1 MAPSQSDLPDTMASP
16 KNPTEIARE
25 TIKLLA
31 ARRTSPTPENYQKIY
46 CEVAGTTP
54 KPEAAAADEA
64 LQKALRELGKKN
76 PDLSRVLKP
85 LEKALAERNWS
96 EFENAFLGFAATTQ
110 AVGKASWADL
120 IREMLKQW
128 ELKHSGV
135 SAKRKREGLE
145 RVLVNFGSDPEKLHA
160 KIQSLVKSWSE
171 APEQTGVEVDA
182 EIAPA
187 VEAVADVAVVPRQA
201 ARGDVAGAWAGDSHQ
216 QLRELVAQSLEQ
228 GVIPRLTQFPDL
240 VAEADQLA
248 QQARQ
253 SADVKALERFSKAL
267 KQFWFKLEVRG
278 ESDAD
283 VLAGLLRLL
292 KLLVDN
298 IGELVIDDQWLSGQM
313 AVVQEVISQP
323 VNARMLYEAERSFKE
338 VIFKQSALKTSLNEA
353 RATLKNLIATF
364 IDRVGEMSAS
374 TGEYHARIEGYS
386 ERISKTEDVH
396 QINQILADLSKDV
409 RGAQL
414 DMQRLRDELIEA
426 RHKVEAAEQKIHELE
441 AELEQVSTL
450 VHEDQ
455 LTGTL
460 NRRGMEDAFER
471 ELSRADRLKNALCVA
486 LLDVDNFKKLND
498 TLGHQAG
505 DEALLHLVRVVKETL
520 RPMDIIARFG
530 GEEFVIILP
539 DAGLDEAIT
548 VMTRLQRELT
558 RKFFLYKNQRVLITF
573 SAGVALRE
581 PGEMPNSMI
590 ERADKAVYKAKEAGR
605 NLVLAAEPRP
615 AEGGT
620 AASDGAPPAQ

>member
-1 MAPSQSDLPDTMASP
+1 MASSP

-46 CEVAGTTP
+46 CEVAGTPP
-54 KPEAAAADEA
+54 KAESGGADEA
-64 LQKALRELGKKN
+64 LQKVLRDLGKKN
-76 PDLSRVLKP
+76 PELNRVLKP
-85 LEKALAERNWS
+85 LEKALTERNWA
-96 EFENAFLGFAATTQ
+96 EFESAFLGLTGAAQ
-110 AVGKASWADL
+110 AKGKDSWAEL

-160 KIQSLVKSWSE
+160 KIQSLIKSWSE

-182 EIAPA
+182 DIAPA
-187 VEAVADVAVVPRQA
+187 AEAVAEAAAVPRQA
-201 ARGDVAGAWAGDSHQ
+201 ARGEAAVAGAGDTQQ
-216 QLRELVAQSLEQ
+216 QLREMVAQALEQ
-228 GVIPRLTQFPDL
+228 GVIPRLTQFPEL
-240 VAEADQLA
+240 MAEADRLA

-253 SADVKALERFSKAL
+253 SADVKALEKFSKAL

-298 IGELVIDDQWLSGQM
+298 IGELVMDDQWLSGQM
-313 AVVQEVISQP
+313 AVVQEIIAQP
-323 VNARMLYEAERSFKE
+323 VNARMLYDAERSFKE
-338 VIFKQSALKTSLNEA
+338 VIFKQSTLKTSLSEA
-353 RATLKNLIATF
+353 RATLKSLIATF
-364 IDRVGEMSAS
+364 IDRVGEMSVS

-386 ERISKTEDVH
+386 EKISKTEDIH
-396 QINQILADLSKDV
+396 QINQILGDLSRDV

-441 AELEQVSTL
+441 TELEHVSTL

-471 ELSRADRLKNALCVA
+471 ELARADRLKSPLCVA

-505 DEALLHLVRVVKETL
+505 DEALLHLVGVVKETL

-539 DAGLDEAIT
+539 DTGIDEAIS

-558 RKFFLYKNQRVLITF
+558 KKFFLYKNQRVLITF

-581 PGEMPNSMI
+581 LDEMPNSMI

-615 AEGGT
+615 AESDK
-620 AASDGAPPAQ
+620 AASDRSSSAQ

>member
-1 MAPSQSDLPDTMASP
+1 MASP

-31 ARRTSPTPENYQKIY
+31 ARRTSPTPGNYQKIY
-46 CEVAGTTP
+46 CEVAGTPT
-54 KPEAAAADEA
+54 KAESGGADEA
-64 LQKALRELGKKN
+64 LQKVLRDLGKKSPELN
-76 PDLSRVLKP
+76 RVLKP
-85 LEKALAERNWS
+85 LDKALAERNWG
-96 EFENAFLGFAATTQ
+96 EFEGALLGLTGAAQ
-110 AVGKASWADL
+110 AKGKDSWAEL

-182 EIAPA
+182 DIASAAEPA
-187 VEAVADVAVVPRQA
+187 AVPRQA
-201 ARGDVAGAWAGDSHQ
+201 ARGEAAVAGGGDTQQ
-216 QLRELVAQSLEQ
+216 QLREMVAQSLEQ

-253 SADVKALERFSKAL
+253 SADVKALEKFSKAL

-298 IGELVIDDQWLSGQM
+298 IGELVMDDQWLSGQM
-313 AVVQEVISQP
+313 AVVQEIILQP
-323 VNARMLYEAERSFKE
+323 VNARMLYDAERSFKE
-338 VIFKQSALKTSLNEA
+338 VIFKQSTLKTSLSEA
-353 RATLKNLIATF
+353 RATLKSMIATF

-386 ERISKTEDVH
+386 EKISKTEDIH
-396 QINQILADLSKDV
+396 QINQILGDLSKDV

-460 NRRGMEDAFER
+460 NRRGMDDAFER
-471 ELSRADRLKNALCVA
+471 ELARADRLRSPLCVA

-505 DEALLHLVRVVKETL
+505 DEALLHLVGVVKETL

-539 DAGLDEAIT
+539 DAGLDEAIS

-581 PGEMPNSMI
+581 PAEAADSVI

-605 NLVLAAEPRP
+605 NLVLAAEPLP
-615 AEGGT
+615 AGDS
-620 AASDGAPPAQ
+620 ASL

>member
-1 MAPSQSDLPDTMASP
+1 MASP

-31 ARRTSPTPENYQKIY
+31 ARRTSPTPENYRKIY

-54 KPEAAAADEA
+54 KAETAGGEEA
-64 LQKALRELGKKN
+64 LEKALRDIGKKSPELG
-76 PDLSRVLKP
+76 RVVKP
-85 LEKALAERNWS
+85 LEKALAERNWREVES
-96 EFENAFLGFAATTQ
+96 VLLGLTGAPTAK
-110 AVGKASWADL
+110 GKSSWAEL

-145 RVLVNFGSDPEKLHA
+145 RVLVNFGSDPEMLHT

-182 EIAPA
+182 EIAPPAGGVGEAAA
-187 VEAVADVAVVPRQA
+187 VPPRA
-201 ARGDVAGAWAGDSHQ
+201 AGDEVAAAGSAGREAQQ

-240 VAEADQLA
+240 IAEADQLA
-248 QQARQ
+248 QQARR
-253 SADVKALERFSKAL
+253 SADLKALERFAKAL

-338 VIFKQSALKTSLNEA
+338 VIFKQSALKSSLKEA
-353 RATLKNLIATF
+353 RATLKNMIATF
-364 IDRVGEMSAS
+364 IDRVGEMSVS
-374 TGEYHARIEGYS
+374 TGEYHAKIEGYA
-386 ERISKTEDVH
+386 EKISKTEDIH
-396 QINQILADLSKDV
+396 QINQILGDLSKDM

-471 ELSRADRLKNALCVA
+471 ELARADRVKSPLCVA

-539 DAGLDEAIT
+539 DAGLDEAIS

-558 RKFFLYKNQRVLITF
+558 KKFFMYKNQRVLITF

-581 PGEMPNSMI
+581 PGEVPDSMI

-605 NLVLAAEPRP
+605 NLVLAADPRP
-615 AEGGT
+615 ASG
-620 AASDGAPPAQ
+620 SPSSAQ

>member
-1 MAPSQSDLPDTMASP
+1 MASP

-46 CEVAGTTP
+46 CEVAGVPP
-54 KPEAAAADEA
+54 KVESGGADEA
-64 LQKALRELGKKN
+64 LQNVLHDLGKKKPELN
-76 PDLSRVLKP
+76 RVLKP
-85 LEKALAERNWS
+85 LEKALAERNW
-96 EFENAFLGFAATTQ
+96 EGFESAFLGLAGAAQ
-110 AVGKASWADL
+110 SKGKDSWAEL

-171 APEQTGVEVDA
+171 APEQIGVEVDA

-187 VEAVADVAVVPRQA
+187 SEAVAEA
-201 ARGDVAGAWAGDSHQ
+201 VAGARATARGEFAAAEPAVGDTHR

-253 SADVKALERFSKAL
+253 SANAKALEKFSKAL

-323 VNARMLYEAERSFKE
+323 VSARMLYDAERSFKE
-338 VIFKQSALKTSLNEA
+338 VIFKQSALKTSLSEA
-353 RATLKNLIATF
+353 RATLKSMIATF

-374 TGEYHARIEGYS
+374 TGEYHAKIEGYS
-386 ERISKTEDVH
+386 ERIGKTEDVH
-396 QINQILADLSKDV
+396 QINDILADLSKDM

-426 RHKVEAAEQKIHELE
+426 RHKVEAAEQKILALE

-460 NRRGMEDAFER
+460 NRRGMEDAFQR
-471 ELSRADRLKNALCVA
+471 ELARADRVKSALCVA

-505 DEALLHLVRVVKETL
+505 DEALLHLVSVVKETL

-558 RKFFLYKNQRVLITF
+558 KKFFLYKNQRVLITF

-581 PGEMPNSMI
+581 SGEIPNSMI
-590 ERADKAVYKAKEAGR
+590 ERADRAVYKAKEAGR

-615 AEGGT
+615 ADTG
-620 AASDGAPPAQ
+620 AAANSSPPPAQ

>member
-1 MAPSQSDLPDTMASP
+1 MASP
-16 KNPTEIARE
+16 TNPTEIARE

-46 CEVAGTTP
+46 CEVAGTPP
-54 KPEAAAADEA
+54 KAESGGADEA
-64 LQKALRELGKKN
+64 LQKALRDLGKKN
-76 PDLSRVLKP
+76 PDLNRVLKP
-85 LEKALAERNWS
+85 LEKALAERNWG
-96 EFENAFLGFAATTQ
+96 EFENAFLGVTGAAQ
-110 AVGKASWADL
+110 AKGKDSWAEL

-135 SAKRKREGLE
+135 SAKRKREGLD

-160 KIQSLVKSWSE
+160 KIQSLIKSWSE

-182 EIAPA
+182 DIAPA
-187 VEAVADVAVVPRQA
+187 AEPVVEAAAVPRQA
-201 ARGDVAGAWAGDSHQ
+201 ARGEVAVAGAAGGDSHQ

-253 SADVKALERFSKAL
+253 SADVKALEKFSKAL

-298 IGELVIDDQWLSGQM
+298 IGELVMDDQWLSGQM

-338 VIFKQSALKTSLNEA
+338 VIFKQSTLKTSLAEA
-353 RATLKNLIATF
+353 RATLKSMIATF
-364 IDRVGEMSAS
+364 IDRVGEMSVS
-374 TGEYHARIEGYS
+374 TGEYHARIEGYA
-386 ERISKTEDVH
+386 EKISKTEDIH
-396 QINQILADLSKDV
+396 QINRILGDLSKDV

-441 AELEQVSTL
+441 VELEQVSTL

-460 NRRGMEDAFER
+460 NRRGMDDAFER
-471 ELSRADRLKNALCVA
+471 ELARADRLKSPLCVA

-539 DAGLDEAIT
+539 DASLDEAIS

-558 RKFFLYKNQRVLITF
+558 KKFFLYKNQRVLITF

-581 PGEMPNSMI
+581 AGEVPNSMI

-605 NLVLAAEPRP
+605 NLVLAAEPKPEESDR
-615 AEGGT
+615 
-620 AASDGAPPAQ
+620 AASSRPSAAQ

>member
-1 MAPSQSDLPDTMASP
+1 MASP

-46 CEVAGTTP
+46 CEVAGTPP
-54 KPEAAAADEA
+54 KAESGGADEA
-64 LQKALRELGKKN
+64 LQKALRDLGKKN
-76 PDLSRVLKP
+76 PDLNRVLKP
-85 LEKALAERNWS
+85 LEKALAERNWG
-96 EFENAFLGFAATTQ
+96 EFESAFLGLTGAQ
-110 AVGKASWADL
+110 AKGKDSWAEL

-187 VEAVADVAVVPRQA
+187 AEAVVEAAAVPRPPV
-201 ARGDVAGAWAGDSHQ
+201 RGEAGDTQQ
-216 QLRELVAQSLEQ
+216 QLREMVALSLEQ

-253 SADVKALERFSKAL
+253 SSDPKALEKFSKAL

-313 AVVQEVISQP
+313 AVVQEIISQP
-323 VNARMLYEAERSFKE
+323 VNARMLYDAERSFKE
-338 VIFKQSALKTSLNEA
+338 VIFKQSTLKTSLSEA
-353 RATLKNLIATF
+353 RATLKSMIATF
-364 IDRVGEMSAS
+364 IDRVGEMSVS

-386 ERISKTEDVH
+386 EKISKTEDIH
-396 QINQILADLSKDV
+396 QINQILGDLSKDV

-460 NRRGMEDAFER
+460 NRRGMDDAFER
-471 ELSRADRLKNALCVA
+471 ELARADRLKSSLCVA

-539 DAGLDEAIT
+539 DADLDEAIS

-558 RKFFLYKNQRVLITF
+558 KKFFLYKNQRVLITF

-581 PGEMPNSMI
+581 LGEASDSMI

-615 AEGGT
+615 AESDR
-620 AASDGAPPAQ
+620 AASGRPSTAQ